1 MCKISKPCNVRN
13 RSTCSSGL
21 LGQSD
26 LRNRRLMSLSNQC
39 TYYVCVYIYIVYI
52 YIYMYICVHVYVCIY
67 GCAYTFTHLHTY
79 YMCIYI
85 CIKERNCRRNKSQ
98 RYIRPTEWRQGGS
111 WRPGGGPYKTVY
123 HEHKKQRPVLYT
135 YIYMH
140 ICMYTCIHVCPYTYT
155 CVYITVYIYIYVWI
169 NREKYF

>member
-1 MCKISKPCNVRN
+1 MHILC
-13 RSTCSSGL
+13 
-21 LGQSD
+21 
-26 LRNRRLMSLSNQC
+26 
-39 TYYVCVYIYIVYI
+39 VCVYIHCV

-85 CIKERNCRRNKSQ
+85 CIKERKCRRNKSQ

-135 YIYMH
+135 YIY
-140 ICMYTCIHVCPYTYT
+140 ICTYVCTHVYMCVLIHIHVCIYN
-155 CVYITVYIYIYVWI
+155 CIYIYVWI
-169 NREKYF
+169 NREKYFWVDLQLKSDFLSSRYSYILTYIHTYIYYVFIY